1 MRTKIIIVLGVMII
15 LAASTGCDEEPTSVG
30 EGILPEEDFISI
42 DTLVIE
48 ADESFSVDEPIITGG
63 APTMFAGET
72 DQKRVMS
79 IFRIDSLLTDRGITS
94 DTLAAST
101 VFDATLFLKP
111 EYYLGDTTET
121 ISLDIYEVL
130 SGWSTD
136 GFNRDVFDV
145 INHGNEPLYTSSA
158 VLADTNAVEFSLPLT
173 LMKRWAD
180 KGAESIIPQ
189 GLLIKSN
196 EDANGIIGFGGA
208 AGENAPRLRII
219 YGSEEAQDTVTFSQN
234 SRAFAA
240 YLKQD
245 LDLQNSV
252 IIQAGTATRA
262 IVKFA
267 DHKFP
272 EGNILIHNAQLI
284 LTRNEENSI
293 SHPSVRDSLFAHHMP
308 DPNKHTIREG
318 NRGELALADSDT
330 NANVYSAT
338 VSEIVQAWVT
348 VEVNNGFIIRD
359 DHETLGL
366 HRTSFFTEQAEDANK
381 RPQLKII
388 FSRL

>member
-1 MRTKIIIVLGVMII
+1 MMF
-15 LAASTGCDEEPTSVG
+15 LAASMGCDEDPTSVG
-30 EGILPEEDFISI
+30 EGILPEEDFIRI
-42 DTLVIE
+42 DTLIIE
-48 ADESFSVDEPIITGG
+48 ANEAFSVDEPIITGG
-63 APTMFAGET
+63 ASTMFAGET

-94 DTLAAST
+94 DTLEASDPE

-111 EYYLGDTTET
+111 VYYLGDTTET
-121 ISLDIYEVL
+121 ISFDIYEVL
-130 SGWSTD
+130 SGWSPD
-136 GFNRDVFDV
+136 GFNRDVFEI
-145 INHGNEPLYTSSA
+145 INRGNESLYTSSA
-158 VLADTNAVEFSLPLT
+158 VLGDTNEVAFSLPLT

-245 LDLQNSV
+245 LDLQNSL

-262 IVKFA
+262 VVKFA

-272 EGNILIHNAQLI
+272 EGNILIHNAQL
-284 LTRNEENSI
+284 LLSKKEENSI
-293 SHPSVRDSLFAHHMP
+293 SHPTVRDSLFAHHMP

-318 NRGELALADSDT
+318 NRGQLAPVDSDT
-330 NANVYSAT
+330 NSTVYSAS

-359 DHETLGL
+359 EHETLGL
-366 HRTSFFTEQAEDANK
+366 HRTSFYTEQAEDANK